1 MISIFVQSAL
11 DNAKGSTLS
20 KTNTSTGK
28 QRDLTEGSIAKTM
41 LLFALPTLG
50 SSALQSLNGS
60 INAVWVGR
68 FLGEEALAATANG
81 NILMFILISFV
92 FGFGM
97 AATIL
102 IGQAMGRR
110 NDTMVKRTMGTA
122 LGSIIP
128 ISILVS
134 AIGWL
139 FAPLLLNL
147 LGTPASAVELALTYL
162 RMIFVAMPVTL
173 TFTPIMMAL
182 RGTGDST
189 TPLWFIIISV

>member
-1 MISIFVQSAL
+1 
-11 DNAKGSTLS
+11 
-20 KTNTSTGK
+20 
-28 QRDLTEGSIAKTM
+28 
-41 LLFALPTLG
+41 
-50 SSALQSLNGS
+50 
-60 INAVWVGR
+60 
-68 FLGEEALAATANG
+68 
-81 NILMFILISFV
+81 MFILISFV

-162 RMIFVAMPVTL
+162 RMIFVA
-173 TFTPIMMAL
+173 
-182 RGTGDST
+182 
-189 TPLWFIIISV
+189 TPLT